1 MHRWLTLPSLAP
13 LTFVGACRRRIAAAT
28 LLFLLCALSLPA
40 QAALNGD
47 LPQRSEVQSQLEALN
62 KQKAL

>member
-1 MHRWLTLPSLAP
+1 M
-13 LTFVGACRRRIAAAT
+13 
-28 LLFLLCALSLPA
+28 

-62 KQKAL
+62 KQKALTPVEKLSQQDLTRTL